1 MRTTTRRALSFVLT
15 LAMLFSMAMPTAFAA
30 EPVVTAE
37 KAYSDIA
44 GHWAEK
50 PIERWDDYG
59 IVSGFGEE
67 FRPNGTI
74 TRGQMASIL
83 SNLLNLTEEAE
94 NTFSDVPEGKWY
106 TTFVLRCVKAGI
118 MAGAN
123 GKAMPEKE
131 ITRQEAMTM
140 LCQALGIEPKADA
153 DLSKYT
159 DADQMARWA
168 KPFVGA
174 LVEAGIVSGVSADK
188 LGSLSSM
195 SRGAVMTVLDK
206 AVAQYINTPG
216 TYELTDKEGI
226 VLVASDDVKLTGETK
241 ATILV
246 SSAVDKNTVTREE
259 EEVVMG
265 GGGARPSRPAT
276 PPAPVVED
284 LIVSAGGDS
293 VTSGAFDDITIAA
306 SVADDDVTLENLT
319 IEGDLIVEGG
329 GSNTITIRNCI
340 IGGMIL
346 MRKQGGEPPRIL
358 LEDTPVASVVVEQPA
373 IIEAADQKSPVT
385 NVEVKANV
393 TIQGADTKVAT
404 VEVTAAAAPVQ
415 IEVAGGKVETVEAKS
430 EAVVSGV
437 AATVGKVVAEAP
449 VTVDAEAVDTV
460 EIPETV
466 TTSVAIAVTGTGNV
480 AVEVNTESG
489 ANITTSAESNVQLS
503 TELTTAPAVSVDGTE
518 VTHFH
523 EWIAGTSEEATCTK
537 AGIKTFTCNDDNCS
551 EQKIENIAKLNHTEV
566 VDPAVDPTCTEA
578 GKTAGAHCSVC
589 NTVIKEQESD
599 PAKGHDMTEQHYD
612 ATGHWNECARCEEK
626 GNVDAHTLDTKN
638 CAIDAHCTG
647 CDYVKPAGEHAWNQG
662 EVTKDSTC
670 TVAGIKTFSCT
681 ADGCGTTS
689 IEAIDLKPHTEV
701 ADAAVDATCTSTGL
715 TAGKHCS
722 VCGTVTVPQMTVE
735 VRPHAMTE
743 TDYDDVNHWA
753 VCEAC
758 GEKGEAVAHKYVVN
772 NCAEAEKCSGCDYVK
787 QAGEHAWNQGE
798 VTKEATCTVAGIK
811 TFSCTADGC
820 GATSESAIAAPGHI
834 VVTDAAVEATCTK
847 AGLTVG
853 SHCSVCEEV
862 FVAQEEVDMVDH
874 KWDEGKVT
882 TEPTTTTEGV
892 KTYTCGTCGGTK
904 TESVPVLPSEEKEGE
919 YAVSDIYIEYGTLNW
934 TIAEDTP
941 ETAEYL
947 IEVSEDG
954 TVWKEAGWSSSNDHY
969 LVVTEVGSYYIRINT
984 VVNNEIVG
992 NTIDQTV
999 KLNVI
1004 EGKKLTDVKATFEYK
1019 GLSEE
1024 VNHSYD
1030 VTISGLTPEREY
1042 HLEAYTSDYEFGWG
1056 SNADENG
1063 VATFSISG
1071 PDYKNLFDNG
1081 NYCVYEFY
1089 NFITSDNMKVY
1100 GYTYDYTDEMKC
1112 AEESEEPEQGKISI
1126 VVNGNDYRASWTGFD
1141 NVSRF
1146 AYALVDQNNK
1156 MVSMQWLNEGVTVS
1170 NDFRMFLPLTE
1181 SGTATYDFVLYEVID
1196 NKTGEVLGRIEDAFE
1211 VTASGSPL
1219 SYDMEFAHEDYVEGS
1234 YTAKYNTITWKED
1247 SPTGIW
1253 AIGAWFRN
1261 NNQYTRNVGTI
1272 SSPSMDYIHQIQE
1285 GDVFDLRVVTAY
1297 ELDGQTL
1304 KATITPESKKTY
1316 TVASSELGTTTNVS
1330 IYATSSILRMDWE
1343 AKPDYTG
1350 NYYVNGKN
1358 VYTSTF
1364 YHLLN
1369 DVVAATE
1376 PNVYSYTIS
1385 TTNDNG
1391 ATLTEWAKVENILT
1405 IQFDESKTPDV
1416 EILGQADGTYKLV
1429 PKNGFTGLYKYEL
1442 YAPDGTFLYK
1452 WRAAANGTI
1461 KVAPYEGC
1469 YFMVQEVNYPLGK
1482 GLENVTAT
1490 ISSSERFSF
1499 TPYDFTDTKV
1509 TITENDETA
1518 LANALNAG
1526 GTVTLESDVTINNI
1540 RVEQGGDVVLDLN
1553 GHNITMGSNTLEIS
1567 RGKVISIIDSSEKA
1581 GVINGAI
1588 SPTGKSSVALDG
1600 ITLLAETMVE
1610 FNPNGAR
1617 NITVSNCTIGSIGLH
1632 NVEKAD
1638 ISNTVL
1644 DDSVDVYN
1652 TLATFTNCIYDETN
1666 TAHWFNI
1673 NENAS
1678 VVLNDMRF
1686 KASANTLHVRKG
1698 DLTINSGTYTYTGV
1712 DTNQD
1717 LIYVDV
1723 DNGGTC
1729 TIKGGTYNYDPSA
1742 DTGVTI
1748 GDGCIVNNNG
1758 DGTWT
1763 VTIK

>member
-50 PIERWDDYG
+50 PIERWDEYG

-159 DADQMARWA
+159 DVDQLARWA

-188 LGSLSSM
+188 LGATSSM

-206 AVAQYINTPG
+206 AVAQYINAPG

-246 SSAVDKNTVTREE
+246 SSAVNKNTVTREE

-265 GGGARPSRPAT
+265 GGGPRPSRPVT

-284 LIVSAGGDS
+284 LVVSAGGDS

-340 IGGMIL
+340 IGGMIF
-346 MRKQGGEPPRIL
+346 MRKLGGEPPRIL

-393 TIQGADTKVAT
+393 TIQGTDTKVAT
-404 VEVTAAAAPVQ
+404 VEVTEAAAPVQ

-430 EAVVSGV
+430 EAVVSGA

-449 VTVDAEAVDTV
+449 VTVDAEAVDKV

-480 AVEVNTESG
+480 AVEVNSESG
-489 ANITTSAESNVQLS
+489 AEIAAPNAEVQIS
-503 TELTTAPAVSVDGTE
+503 TELASAPAVTVNTTP

-523 EWIAGTSEEATCTK
+523 EWSTEPSVIEATCTQ
-537 AGIKTFTCNDDNCS
+537 AGIKTYTCIAEGCTDPVA
-551 EQKIENIAKLNHTEV
+551 KKVENIAKLNHTEV
-566 VDPAVDPTCTEA
+566 VDPAEDPTCTED

-612 ATGHWNECARCEEK
+612 STGHWNECTRCEEK

-647 CDYVKPAGEHAWNQG
+647 CDYVKSAGEHAWNQG

-689 IEAIDLKPHTEV
+689 IEAIDLKPHTEID
-701 ADAAVDATCTSTGL
+701 DAAVDATCTSTGL

-722 VCGTVTVPQMTVE
+722 VCGTVTVSQATVE
-735 VRPHAMTE
+735 VKPHAMNDTAH
-743 TDYDDVNHWA
+743 DDVNHWA

-758 GEKGEAVAHKYVVN
+758 GEKGEAVAHTYVVN

-798 VTKEATCTVAGIK
+798 VTKEATCTVAGIQ

-862 FVAQEEVDMVDH
+862 FVAQEKVDMADH

-904 TESVPVLPSEEKEGE
+904 TESVPVVDGM
-919 YAVSDIYIEYGTLNW
+919 VSAPKGILSMQQTGMSIKIGMDVPEDMSNIEYFTL
-934 TIAEDTP
+934 TI
-941 ETAEYL
+941 Y
-947 IEVSEDG
+947 
-954 TVWKEAGWSSSNDHY
+954 EA
-969 LVVTEVGSYYIRINT
+969 
-984 VVNNEIVG
+984 NNKDASMMTGI
-992 NTIDQTV
+992 TCT
-999 KLNVI
+999 
-1004 EGKKLTDVKATFEYK
+1004 TDNPY
-1019 GLSEE
+1019 
-1024 VNHSYD
+1024 
-1030 VTISGLTPEREY
+1030 
-1042 HLEAYTSDYEFGWG
+1042 
-1056 SNADENG
+1056 
-1063 VATFSISG
+1063 FSVRRDKFSL
-1071 PDYKNLFDNG
+1071 D
-1081 NYCVYEFY
+1081 
-1089 NFITSDNMKVY
+1089 
-1100 GYTYDYTDEMKC
+1100 YTYDTVEITAIAKDGYTNAVWTDTIYLYQSWEWPEATYSYNENNEPAPLLTIDFNTSAPGFYHIGVWNNDQLIENSSAYNNASDDGMSVCRSVITEEAMAIASGSATIRLEGWNVTELKQVDGVWKIAFTNYDEIICEQK
-1112 AEESEEPEQGKISI
+1112 EETPQEGVITFTKSENEIK
-1126 VVNGNDYRASWTGFD
+1126 ASWSGFAAT
-1141 NVSRF
+1141 RY
-1146 AYALVDQNNK
+1146 AYCVRNQENK
-1156 MVSMQWLNEGVTVS
+1156 RESLYIWLSEGETTS
-1170 NDFRMFLPLTE
+1170 FDLAQTLPRLTE
-1181 SGTATYDFVLYEVID
+1181 GTGTYDFVLYEIK
-1196 NKTGEVLGRIEDAFE
+1196 NNALGEELGRIEDAIV
-1211 VTASGSPL
+1211 VTVDGIAVDYNMAFNYDTYTSGN
-1219 SYDMEFAHEDYVEGS
+1219 YV
-1234 YTAKYNTITWKED
+1234 AQKNKVTWN
-1247 SPTGIW
+1247 SMPTGIW
-1253 AIGAWFRN
+1253 QINAWYRNGA
-1261 NNQYTRNVGTI
+1261 
-1272 SSPSMDYIHQIQE
+1272 MDRCGAGSITSELEFTTQIQE

-1316 TVASSELGTTTNVS
+1316 TVETGELVDQKNGYDVRWYTQNGMIYTELTAPEGSDTEARYTLYLYSTDSDKYTYTTYLSTTYDSDFGVEPGEYNRVRLYANSDNYDFESQTPLADWALDKKVVSTKNVGD
-1330 IYATSSILRMDWE
+1330 IAEAGAITATSTKKAYENGTEYFEIVL
-1343 AKPDYTG
+1343 AG
-1350 NYYVNGKN
+1350 NALD
-1358 VYTSTF
+1358 F
-1364 YHLLN
+1364 
-1369 DVVAATE
+1369 
-1376 PNVYSYTIS
+1376 
-1385 TTNDNG
+1385 
-1391 ATLTEWAKVENILT
+1391 
-1405 IQFDESKTPDV
+1405 SKY
-1416 EILGQADGTYKLV
+1416 A
-1429 PKNGFTGLYKYEL
+1429 YEL
-1442 YAPDGTFLYK
+1442 YNAEKRYTTRFTTNSTTDRTGYFNGEGLTLYRYSAEETDTTINLYK
-1452 WRAAANGTI
+1452 SNAYTI
-1461 KVAPYEGC
+1461 
-1469 YFMVQEVNYPLGK
+1469 
-1482 GLENVTAT
+1482 
-1490 ISSSERFSF
+1490 
-1499 TPYDFTDTKV
+1499 
-1509 TITENDETA
+1509 
-1518 LANALNAG
+1518 
-1526 GTVTLESDVTINNI
+1526 
-1540 RVEQGGDVVLDLN
+1540 DVVL
-1553 GHNITMGSNTLEIS
+1553 
-1567 RGKVISIIDSSEKA
+1567 
-1581 GVINGAI
+1581 
-1588 SPTGKSSVALDG
+1588 
-1600 ITLLAETMVE
+1600 VE
-1610 FNPNGAR
+1610 
-1617 NITVSNCTIGSIGLH
+1617 
-1632 NVEKAD
+1632 
-1638 ISNTVL
+1638 
-1644 DDSVDVYN
+1644 
-1652 TLATFTNCIYDETN
+1652 
-1666 TAHWFNI
+1666 
-1673 NENAS
+1673 
-1678 VVLNDMRF
+1678 
-1686 KASANTLHVRKG
+1686 
-1698 DLTINSGTYTYTGV
+1698 
-1712 DTNQD
+1712 
-1717 LIYVDV
+1717 
-1723 DNGGTC
+1723 
-1729 TIKGGTYNYDPSA
+1729 
-1742 DTGVTI
+1742 
-1748 GDGCIVNNNG
+1748 
-1758 DGTWT
+1758 
-1763 VTIK
+1763 